1 MRAIKDH
8 AGDTMPSVIIPD
20 LDMMTLT
27 RALKFVLGYCNK
39 HLECKDGCKLW
50 DADEGRCLMR
60 TDDPPCDW
68 EPIIEAAAE
77 KNEVRE

>member
-8 AGDTMPSVIIPD
+8 AGDTTPSIIMPD
-20 LDMMTLT
+20 LDMTLS

-39 HLECKDGCKLW
+39 HPECKDGCKLW
-50 DADEGRCLMR
+50 DADTCRCLMR

-68 EPIIEAAAE
+68 EPII
-77 KNEVRE
+77 KEVSDER